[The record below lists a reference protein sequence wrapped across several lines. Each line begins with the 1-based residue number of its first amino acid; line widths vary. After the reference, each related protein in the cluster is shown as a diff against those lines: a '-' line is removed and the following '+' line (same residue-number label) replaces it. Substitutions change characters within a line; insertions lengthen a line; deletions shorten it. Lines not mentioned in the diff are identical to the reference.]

1 MFQRSIGSAIWC
13 MVCVC
18 VCVHVCVH
26 RHTGQH
32 ALKQQTIFV
41 SSDPSALTAIK
52 SLQKLKAMWTA
63 GLIWLKVKAF
73 VQSFE
78 GFAKMFQSFPHC
90 TEQHLPQL
98 LEYHRGQFLYI
109 KPNGLSVHMLYIF
122 GLFVCF
128 FQLPRI
134 VKIHKMVLV
143 LVFIYL
149 ESQSH
154 LGECSG
160 HDI

>member
-1 MFQRSIGSAIWC
+1 MVPGVS
-13 MVCVC
+13 VCVRVCMC
-18 VCVHVCVH
+18 VCTG
-26 RHTGQH
+26 HTGQH

-52 SLQKLKAMWTA
+52 SLQKLKAIWTE

-73 VQSFE
+73 VQFWR
-78 GFAKMFQSFPHC
+78 FC
-90 TEQHLPQL
+90 QHVSELPSLHWAAFTTTAGISQRAIL
-98 LEYHRGQFLYI
+98 TCICI
-109 KPNGLSVHMLYIF
+109 KPNGFSLHRLYMF

-128 FQLPRI
+128 CKPSRI

-143 LVFIYL
+143 LVLIYL
-149 ESQSH
+149 ESQLH
-154 LGECSG
+154 DCSG